1 MVVLHNQDFST
12 VSDGWHVPDRLRGLT
27 GSVKR
32 EFRLSCALTTVSIS
46 SRMNVP
52 VMSTFL
58 MQRGPPFS
66 YRQGADPRRKVGG
79 ARMSDPP
86 VNRVITGD
94 RGERVIA
101 QRIGPVTHCLCMF
114 ERQLSLEGGVLFPC

>member
-1 MVVLHNQDFST
+1 MVVFHNQDFST
-12 VSDGWHVPDRLRGLT
+12 VSDGWHVPDRLRGLP
-27 GSVKR
+27 GSVER

-46 SRMNVP
+46 SRMIVP
-52 VMSTFL
+52 VMSTFWCSAA
-58 MQRGPPFS
+58 PPS
-66 YRQGADPRRKVGG
+66 YRQGADPRRRVGG

-86 VNRVITGD
+86 VNRVISGD

>member
-1 MVVLHNQDFST
+1 MCLDY
-12 VSDGWHVPDRLRGLT
+12 GLNIQ
-27 GSVKR
+27 SYER
-32 EFRLSCALTTVSIS
+32 SCDEHLFDAA
-46 SRMNVP
+46 R
-52 VMSTFL
+52 
-58 MQRGPPFS
+58 PPYS
-66 YRQGADPRRKVGG
+66 YRQGADPQRKVGG

-86 VNRVITGD
+86 VNRVISGN